1 MAKPYLVMIGFET
14 IMAFLNILHFTWFA
28 VIQAF
33 IGSMINGYCF
43 LCVHSLW
50 EVFRDEAMR
59 GFNQPYQHNLV
70 YGV

>member
-1 MAKPYLVMIGFET
+1 MAKPYVVLIGFET
-14 IMAFLNILHFTWFA
+14 ILGFLTILHFTWFA
-28 VIQAF
+28 VIEAV
-33 IGSMINGYCF
+33 IGTMINIYVF

-50 EVFRDEAMR
+50 DVFREEAMR